1 MIINRPMKSPI
12 QDHGGAAPGTS
23 QDGTDPGKTNPAPAT
38 APDGKAPQDQAGSES
53 QTKGSD
59 EPPDDP
65 AELKARLKK
74 GEATLKE
81 MREKFEARAL
91 ADEKAAQTALRDQ
104 GKFKELYEQ
113 AAPKLELLNR
123 YDAVIGKMLEAEL
136 KTIPESLKGL
146 LPDGDPVAQL
156 DWIARAR
163 EAGAIQQ
170 QGKPRGTGDGSPP
183 PATSGKVMTLEEFNR
198 KPTKERTAFLQA
210 GGTVSE

>member
-1 MIINRPMKSPI
+1 MRSPI

-23 QDGTDPGKTNPAPAT
+23 QDGTDPGKTNPAPAP

-59 EPPDDP
+59 ELPDDP

-91 ADEKAAQTALRDQ
+91 ADEKAAQTALREQ
-104 GKFKELYEQ
+104 GKFKELYDQ

-123 YDAVIGKMLEAEL
+123 YEAVIGKMLDAEL

-146 LPDGDPVAQL
+146 LPEGDPVTQL
-156 DWIARAR
+156 DWIAKAR

-170 QGKPRGTGDGSPP
+170 GNPRPAGKGDGSPP
-183 PATSGKVMTLEEFNR
+183 PATSGKVMTLDEFNR
-198 KPTKERTAFLQA
+198 KPTKERTAFLA
-210 GGTVSE
+210 SGGQVAD